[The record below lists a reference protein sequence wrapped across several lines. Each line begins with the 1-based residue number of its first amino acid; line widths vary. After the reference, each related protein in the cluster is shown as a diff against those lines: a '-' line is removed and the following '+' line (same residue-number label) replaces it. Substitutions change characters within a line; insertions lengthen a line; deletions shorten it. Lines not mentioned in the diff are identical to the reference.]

1 MTKYLIKVK
10 SEKQIELITPILV
23 LNGYTV
29 RKTSAAKPN
38 AKTKQTV
45 LEYWE
50 EEK

>member
-1 MTKYLIKVK
+1 MVKQNIKIK
-10 SEKQIELITPILV
+10 NEKQIEIITPILV

-29 RKTSAAKPN
+29 RKTSVTKPN
-38 AKTKQTV
+38 AKTKQTI